1 MLLVFRLFPMILA
14 WLFTLQEARYQLA
27 ENNVVVRFGE
37 KRLEPEAGPVMAL
50 AVDAREQLLEKYH
63 LTLPSPVEI
72 RLSATTAEFCQRTGR
87 PWWQSSIYRDR
98 IIYLQPVRV
107 LRERGILATTLRHEL
122 MHQLVDEHAKGNGP
136 RWLYEALAIY
146 NSGEIEFLKLRP
158 SNGNFNKESQSK
170 QASQK
175 VKTDRLTWRELENRL
190 QGINSREESEH
201 LYFQLYHLG
210 RFLEQKF
217 QPPQI
222 TALLLQLGKADS
234 LAQACREALGISAKN
249 LEQSWL
255 QYCMKAFATSAR

>member
-1 MLLVFRLFPMILA
+1 MLIASRLFPIFWAL
-14 WLFTLQEARYQLA
+14 LFTIQEAKYQLA

-37 KRLEPEAGPVMAL
+37 IRLESAADEVLAL
-50 AVDAREQLLEKYH
+50 ALDARKQLMEKYH
-63 LTLPSPVEI
+63 LASPAPVEI
-72 RLSATTAEFCQRTGR
+72 RLSATTAEFCRRTGR

-98 IIYLQPVRV
+98 VIYLQPVRV

-122 MHQLVDEHAKGNGP
+122 THQLVDEHAKGNGP

-146 NSGEIEFLKLRP
+146 NSGEIEFLKP
-158 SNGNFNKESQSK
+158 QSSIGNFNKESRGK
-170 QASQK
+170 PASQTAK
-175 VKTDRLTWRELENRL
+175 IDRLTWRELENRL
-190 QGINSREESEH
+190 QGINSREENEH

-222 TALLLQLGKADS
+222 AALLLQVGKSAS
-234 LAQACREALGISAKN
+234 LAQACPEALGISAKD

-255 QYCMKAFATSAR
+255 QYCAKTFAASAR

>member
-1 MLLVFRLFPMILA
+1 MILA
-14 WLFTLQEARYQLA
+14 LLFTVQEAKYQLA

-37 KRLEPEAGPVMAL
+37 QRLEPEVHEILTL
-50 AVDAREQLLEKYH
+50 AVDAREQLIEKYH
-63 LTLPSPVEI
+63 LTSSAPVEI
-72 RLSATTAEFCQRTGR
+72 RLSMTTAEFCQRTGR

-98 IIYLQPVRV
+98 IIYLQPARV

-146 NSGEIEFLKLRP
+146 NSGEIEFLKPWDSVENSTKENQGKPRP
-158 SNGNFNKESQSK
+158 QT
-170 QASQK
+170 A
-175 VKTDRLTWRELENRL
+175 KTGHLTWRELEKRL
-190 QGINSREESEH
+190 QGINRREENEH

-217 QPPQI
+217 QPSQI
-222 TALLLQLGKADS
+222 AALLLQLGKPAS
-234 LAQACREALGISAKN
+234 LAQACQEALGISAKD

-255 QYCMKAFATSAR
+255 QYCAKTFSASAR

>member
-1 MLLVFRLFPMILA
+1 MLIASQIFPIFLA
-14 WLFTLQEARYQLA
+14 WLFTLQEAKYQLA

-37 KRLEPEAGPVMAL
+37 MRLESEAHEVLAL
-50 AVDAREQLLEKYH
+50 AVDARKQLIEKYH
-63 LTLPSPVEI
+63 LASSAPVEI

-98 IIYLQPVRV
+98 VIYLQPVRV
-107 LRERGILATTLRHEL
+107 LRERGILVTTLRHEL
-122 MHQLVDEHAKGNGP
+122 MHQLVDEHTKGNGP

-146 NSGEIEFLKLRP
+146 NSGEIEFLKPR
-158 SNGNFNKESQSK
+158 SSSGNLSKESQEK
-170 QASQK
+170 PASQTAK
-175 VKTDRLTWRELENRL
+175 IDRLTWGELENRL
-190 QGINSREESEH
+190 QGINSREENEH

-222 TALLLQLGKADS
+222 TALLLQLGKPAS
-234 LAQACREALGISAKN
+234 LAQACREALGMSAKD

-255 QYCMKAFATSAR
+255 RYGAKTLATSAQ

>member
-1 MLLVFRLFPMILA
+1 MLIASRIFPMILA
-14 WLFTLQEARYQLA
+14 LLFSLQEAKYQLA
-27 ENNVVVRFGE
+27 ENNVVVRFDE
-37 KRLEPEAGPVMAL
+37 KRLESEAQEVLAL
-50 AVDAREQLLEKYH
+50 AVDARKELMEKYH
-63 LTLPSPVEI
+63 LTSSSPVEI
-72 RLSATTAEFCQRTGR
+72 RLSATTAEFCRRTGR

-98 IIYLQPVRV
+98 VIHLQPVRV

-146 NSGEIEFLKLRP
+146 NSGEIEFLKPRY

-170 QASQK
+170 PASQTA
-175 VKTDRLTWRELENRL
+175 KTDHLIWHELENRL
-190 QGINSREESEH
+190 QEINSREENEH

-222 TALLLQLGKADS
+222 AALLLQLGKPAT
-234 LAQACREALGISAKN
+234 LAQACHEALGISAKD
-249 LEQSWL
+249 LEQNWL
-255 QYCMKAFATSAR
+255 QYCAKTFVANAR